1 MTTRIHNKFL
11 IIAAGLLLSM
21 SSCDSILDVTPKGTY
36 TTATYWRSQS
46 DAVNGITGIYNVLL
60 EEDFTGHAE
69 FTFDDPSDDQYRA
82 GDHSEDVAIENLT
95 YDAANAQV
103 RFGWRWKYE
112 MINRANSALM
122 YIPKIEGMDETI
134 KNRCLGEARF
144 LRAFAYW
151 RLLLVYGEAP
161 VVTEEDVA
169 QSNYVKPKVSADS
182 LRGIIQSD
190 LLAAADL
197 LPAKNE
203 GSDRGRASKGSAWG
217 LLCKLYMYWDK
228 LDQALIYGEKVLNS
242 GDYNLAPTYVANFT
256 PETSNNDE
264 MLFAVQTSDTWGYS
278 DFTTYYTPRE
288 WNGWNFHQPL
298 QSLVDE
304 FEPGDVR
311 KAVSI
316 MSPGDKI
323 NIGSGIATY
332 SADMSETGY
341 HFHKFSYWKPN
352 GGLNYSLKTPL
363 LRTADIAL
371 LVAEAKIRTQGAGAG
386 DKEINMVRKRTGLND
401 VSGAGMAAVIHERR
415 CELSGENERHQDLM
429 RWDKAG
435 LIDITTYYNKP
446 KYGKGGNV
454 LVPARTFIRPKHYY
468 FPLPQSEIDRSN
480 GVLIQN
486 ENYK

>member
-1 MTTRIHNKFL
+1 MTTRIHYKVL
-11 IIAAGLLLSM
+11 LTAAVLFSTLTA
-21 SSCDSILDVTPKGTY
+21 CDSLLDVTPRGTY

-46 DAVNGITGIYNVLL
+46 DAINGVTGIYNTLL

-112 MINRANSALM
+112 LINRANSALI
-122 YIPKIEGMDETI
+122 YIPKITNIDETI
-134 KNRCLGEARF
+134 KNRCLGEAHF

-151 RLLLVYGEAP
+151 RLMLIYGEAP
-161 VVTEEDVA
+161 VISEDDVLKG
-169 QSNYVKPKVSADS
+169 NYVKPKVSIDS
-182 LRGIIQSD
+182 LRSMIETD

-197 LPAKNE
+197 LPAKYE
-203 GSDRGRASKGSAWG
+203 SADKGRVSKGSAWG
-217 LLCKLYMYWDK
+217 LLCKLYMYWEK
-228 LDQALIYGEKVLNS
+228 LDQAIIYGEKVTTS
-242 GDYNLAPTYVANFT
+242 ADYQLAPTYATNFT

-264 MLFAVQTSDTWGYS
+264 MLFAVQTSDIWGYS

-298 QSLVDE
+298 KELVDE
-304 FEPGDVR
+304 FEPGDER

-323 NIGSGIATY
+323 NIGSSIATY

-341 HFHKFSYWKPN
+341 HFRKFSYWKPN

-363 LRTADIAL
+363 LRTADIML

-386 DKEINMVRKRTGLND
+386 DAEINKVRKRSGLGELTG
-401 VSGAGMAAVIHERR
+401 SGMAEIIHERR

-435 LIDITTYYNKP
+435 LVNIETYYNKP
-446 KYGKGGNV
+446 KYGKDNNV
-454 LVPARTFIRPKHYY
+454 LVPARNFVRPKHYY
-468 FPLPQSEIDRSN
+468 FPIPQTEIDKSN
-480 GVLIQN
+480 GVLKQN
-486 ENYK
+486 VNY

>member
-1 MTTRIHNKFL
+1 MTKTIYNKLF
-11 IIAAGLLLSM
+11 IAGVVLLASM

-36 TTATYWRSQS
+36 TTATYWRNQS
-46 DAVNGITGIYNVLL
+46 DAVNGVTGIYNILL

-69 FTFDDPSDDQYRA
+69 FTFDIPSDDEYRA

-95 YDAANAQV
+95 YDAANPQV
-103 RFGWRWKYE
+103 RFSWKWKYE
-112 MINRANSALM
+112 MINRANSALI

-151 RLLLVYGEAP
+151 RLMLIYGEAP
-161 VVTEEDVA
+161 VVSEDDVLT
-169 QSNYVKPKVSADS
+169 SNYVKPKVSIDS
-182 LRGIIQSD
+182 LRSMIQTD

-197 LPAKNE
+197 LPATYE
-203 GSDRGRASKGSAWG
+203 GSDVGRVSKGTAWG
-217 LLCKLYMYWDK
+217 LLCKLYMYWEK
-228 LDQALIYGEKVLNS
+228 LDQAILYGEKVITS
-242 GDYNLAPTYVANFT
+242 GNYNLAPTYLANFT
-256 PETSNNDE
+256 PETSNNPE

-278 DFTTYYTPRE
+278 DFTTYHTPRE

-298 QSLVDE
+298 KGLVDE

-311 KAVSI
+311 KGVSI
-316 MSPGDKI
+316 MSPGDQI
-323 NIGSGIATY
+323 NIGSSIATY
-332 SADMSETGY
+332 SAAMSETGY
-341 HFHKFSYWKPN
+341 HFRKFSWWKPN

-363 LRTADIAL
+363 LRTADVAL
-371 LVAEAKIRTQGAGAG
+371 LVAEAKIRTQGVGAG
-386 DKEINMVRKRTGLND
+386 DKEINMVRKRTGLAD
-401 VSGAGMAAVIHERR
+401 VSGAGLAALIHERR

-446 KYGKGGNV
+446 KLGKGGNI
-454 LVPARTFIRPKHYY
+454 LVQPRTFIRPKHYY
-468 FPLPQSEIDRSN
+468 FPLPQNEIDRSN

-486 ENYK
+486 ENY

>member
-1 MTTRIHNKFL
+1 MTTKNRNKLL
-11 IIAAGLLLSM
+11 IIAAVLFTSM
-21 SSCDSILDVTPKGTY
+21 TSCDSILDVTPKGTY
-36 TTATYWRSQS
+36 TTATYWRNQS
-46 DAVNGITGIYNVLL
+46 DAINGITGIYNVLL

-112 MINRANSALM
+112 MINRANSALI
-122 YIPKIEGMDETI
+122 YIPKITSIDEAI

-151 RLLLVYGEAP
+151 RLMLVYGEAP
-161 VVTEEDVA
+161 VVSEDDVLTG
-169 QSNYVKPKVSADS
+169 NYNKPKVSIDS
-182 LRGIIQSD
+182 LRGMIQTD

-197 LPAKNE
+197 LPDSYE
-203 GSDRGRASKGSAWG
+203 GADRGRVSKGTAWG
-217 LLCKLYMYWDK
+217 LLCKLYMYWEK
-228 LDQALIYGEKVLNS
+228 LDQAIIYGEKVINS
-242 GDYNLAPTYVANFT
+242 GKYNLAPTYVANFT

-298 QSLVDE
+298 KQLVDE
-304 FEPGDVR
+304 FEQNDAR

-323 NIGSGIATY
+323 NIGSSIATY
-332 SADMSETGY
+332 NANMSETGY
-341 HFHKFSYWKPN
+341 HFRKFSYWKPN

-363 LRTADIAL
+363 LRTADIML
-371 LVAEAKIRTQGAGAG
+371 LVAEAKIRTTGAGAG
-386 DKEINMVRKRTGLND
+386 DAEINKVRKRAGLGD
-401 VSGAGMAAVIHERR
+401 VAGAGMPAVIHERR
-415 CELSGENERHQDLM
+415 MELSGENERHQDLM

-435 LIDITTYYNKP
+435 LLDITTYYNKP
-446 KYGKGGNV
+446 KYGRDGNI
-454 LVPARTFIRPKHYY
+454 LVQARNFIRPKHYY
-468 FPLPQSEIDRSN
+468 FPLPQTEIDKSN
-480 GVLIQN
+480 GVLKQN
-486 ENYK
+486 ENY

>member
-1 MTTRIHNKFL
+1 MTTKNRNKLL
-11 IIAAGLLLSM
+11 ITAAVLFTSLTA
-21 SSCDSILDVTPKGTY
+21 CDSLLDVTPKGTY

-46 DAVNGITGIYNVLL
+46 DAINGVTGIYNVLL

-95 YDAANAQV
+95 YDAGNAQV
-103 RFGWRWKYE
+103 RFGWKWKYE

-122 YIPKIEGMDETI
+122 YIPKIATMDDAI
-134 KNRCLGEARF
+134 RNRCLGEARF

-151 RLLLVYGEAP
+151 RLMLIYGEAP
-161 VVTEEDVA
+161 VVSEDDVLTG
-169 QSNYVKPKVSADS
+169 NYNKPKVSIDS
-182 LRGIIQSD
+182 LRGIIQTD

-197 LPAKNE
+197 LPDTYE
-203 GSDRGRASKGSAWG
+203 SSDRGRLTKGSAWG
-217 LLCKLYMYWDK
+217 LLCKLYMYWEK
-228 LDQALIYGEKVLNS
+228 LDQAIIYGEKVISS
-242 GDYNLAPTYVANFT
+242 GRYELAPTYVANFT

-298 QSLVDE
+298 KELVDE
-304 FEPGDVR
+304 FEQNDQR

-323 NIGSGIATY
+323 NIGTTIATY
-332 SADMSETGY
+332 SANMSETGY
-341 HFHKFSYWKPN
+341 HFRKFSYWKPN

-363 LRTADIAL
+363 LRSADVML
-371 LVAEAKIRTQGAGAG
+371 LVAEAKIRTAGAGAG
-386 DKEINMVRKRTGLND
+386 DAEINKVRKRAGLGN
-401 VSGAGMAAVIHERR
+401 VTGAGMPALIHERR
-415 CELSGENERHQDLM
+415 MELSGENERHQDLM
-429 RWDKAG
+429 RWDKAQ

-446 KYGKGGNV
+446 KHGKDNNI
-454 LVPARTFIRPKHYY
+454 LVPARTFVRPKHYY
-468 FPLPQSEIDRSN
+468 FPLPQTEIDKSN
-480 GVLIQN
+480 GVLKQN
-486 ENYK
+486 SNY

>member
-1 MTTRIHNKFL
+1 MTTGIYNRLL
-11 IIAAGLLLSM
+11 IIAGALVITTT
-21 SSCDSILDVTPKGTY
+21 SCDSILDVTPKGTY

-46 DAVNGITGIYNVLL
+46 DAINGVTGIYNVLL

-69 FTFDDPSDDQYRA
+69 FTFDVPSDDQYRA

-103 RFGWRWKYE
+103 RFGWKWKYE
-112 MINRANSALM
+112 LINRANSALI
-122 YIPKIEGMDETI
+122 YIPRIATMDEAI
-134 KNRCLGEARF
+134 RNRCLGEARF

-151 RLLLVYGEAP
+151 RLMLVYGEAP
-161 VVTEEDVA
+161 VITEDDVLA
-169 QSNYVKPKVSADS
+169 GNYNKPKVSTDTLRS
-182 LRGIIQSD
+182 LIERD
-190 LLAAADL
+190 LLVAAEL
-197 LPAKNE
+197 LPPTYESADK
-203 GSDRGRASKGSAWG
+203 GRVTKGSAWG
-217 LLCKLYMYWDK
+217 MLCKLYMYWEK
-228 LDQALIYGEKVLNS
+228 LDQAIIYGEKVISS
-242 GDYNLAPTYVANFT
+242 GHYNLAPTYATNFT
-256 PETSNNDE
+256 PATSNNDE

-298 QSLVDE
+298 QDLVAE
-304 FEPGDVR
+304 FEADDAR

-363 LRTADIAL
+363 LRTADIML
-371 LVAEAKIRTQGAGAG
+371 LVAEAKIRIQGAGAG
-386 DKEINMVRKRTGLND
+386 DAEINAVRKRAGLGAIN
-401 VSGAGMAAVIHERR
+401 GAGMPAVIHERR

-446 KYGKGGNV
+446 KYGKNNNV
-454 LVPARTFIRPKHYY
+454 LVPARTFVRPKHYY
-468 FPLPQSEIDRSN
+468 FPIPQLEIDRSN
-480 GVLIQN
+480 GVLKQN
-486 ENYK
+486 EHY